1 MKFINYNCS
10 GHKFNIFLKYFWS
23 IFKTELSVICSLWN
37 ILRKKFHSNDVLN
50 VLTFEIVCA
59 QYKRGSSSL
68 YLIFLLMC
76 QFIIEC
82 TDVDA
87 FVAALDIGLL
97 LYFIRFLWL
106 LLVERL
112 LIIHFRLNV
121 SYHYFSFV
129 VNSLNLTFLLLPSV
143 NRKYF
148 FQSKSFVWISVA
160 WSFQSLT
167 FNAVYQKELLM
178 TSLFRSFPG
187 ELIW

>member
-1 MKFINYNCS
+1 MKIINYNCS
-10 GHKFNIFLKYFWS
+10 GHKFNIFLKYFGS

-37 ILRKKFHSNDVLN
+37 IFAKRDSIENYVLN

-59 QYKRGSSSL
+59 QYKRGNSSL
-68 YLIFLLMC
+68 YLIFLLIC

-87 FVAALDIGLL
+87 FVAALDIDLL
-97 LYFIRFLWL
+97 HFIRFLWL
-106 LLVERL
+106 LLVERS

-129 VNSLNLTFLLLPSV
+129 VNSFNLTVLLLPSV

-148 FQSKSFVWISVA
+148 FRVSHLFEYQLLEIFKVWP
-160 WSFQSLT
+160 F
-167 FNAVYQKELLM
+167 
-178 TSLFRSFPG
+178 
-187 ELIW
+187 